1 MNSGPRLA
9 LGARGQDVQRAQT
22 IFVMM
27 KTLGFDQIDGVFGP
41 VTRNAVIAFQE
52 GEGIAADGIIGD
64 ATWKRMPADPD
75 TPGPE
80 TRLDRE
86 RGERLAEGPAQVW
99 RRLAPRPT
107 RVRRMAIS
115 GHAPKPP
122 SKSIRRSRRCRTTAW
137 SVRAPGGRRP
147 GQPVRRWRP
156 SRN

>member
-41 VTRNAVIAFQE
+41 VARNAVIAFQE

-64 ATWKRMPADPD
+64 ATWQRMPADPD
-75 TPGPE
+75 TPVL
-80 TRLDRE
+80 R
-86 RGERLAEGPAQVW
+86 RGSTGSAVRGLQRACSSLAV
-99 RRLAPRPT
+99 LAPRPT

-137 SVRAPGGRRP
+137 SARALGGRRP